1 MVNTGRGQNLNRR
14 QRRAARR
21 QQEHL
26 QRQQMEEEQQRLEFQ
41 DEGQLQEEQEEVQA
55 PAQGRDPEYPPH
67 INDLIARAIE
77 AGVAAVLRN
86 QPQVQPAPLP
96 APVVQTDT
104 WEKARSSFTKGS
116 PPEFTGSTD
125 ARAAHQWKQDIERH
139 LRLVQCTEVQKQMLA
154 TFKLVGDALQWWESV
169 TTIEERMALTYD
181 EFSARFEEKYFP
193 YAVRAAMKTEFLNLQ
208 QGNMT
213 VAEYEQQFTRLSLF
227 APEEVDTEEKK
238 RNSFVNGLMWSIKR
252 AITGSPAYT
261 TYAQV
266 VDAALQLY
274 QLNEDFRQTRAE
286 KRGGK
291 DFANQPAEKV
301 NDNGNRQNDKGR
313 FQGQQP
319 WKRHKGNSEVQREGV
334 PTPQTGAPQTG
345 QGQLQGNHQEG
356 QSSIFRGHCY
366 KCGDYGHSAKRC
378 PGLAQNQHG
387 QQGQWQPLPTPQIP
401 RVQAQTFPALPAP
414 PPPQGQPIQQLH
426 QGMVYNATPCNA
438 WVPQKN

>member
-1 MVNTGRGQNLNRR
+1 
-14 QRRAARR
+14 
-21 QQEHL
+21 
-26 QRQQMEEEQQRLEFQ
+26 
-41 DEGQLQEEQEEVQA
+41 
-55 PAQGRDPEYPPH
+55 
-67 INDLIARAIE
+67 
-77 AGVAAVLRN
+77 
-86 QPQVQPAPLP
+86 
-96 APVVQTDT
+96 
-104 WEKARSSFTKGS
+104 
-116 PPEFTGSTD
+116 
-125 ARAAHQWKQDIERH
+125 
-139 LRLVQCTEVQKQMLA
+139 
-154 TFKLVGDALQWWESV
+154 
-169 TTIEERMALTYD
+169 
-181 EFSARFEEKYFP
+181 
-193 YAVRAAMKTEFLNLQ
+193 
-208 QGNMT
+208 
-213 VAEYEQQFTRLSLF
+213 
-227 APEEVDTEEKK
+227 
-238 RNSFVNGLMWSIKR
+238 MWSIKR

-291 DFANQPAEKV
+291 DFANQPAAKV

-319 WKRHKGNSEVQREGV
+319 WKKHKGNSEVQREGV
-334 PTPQTGAPQTG
+334 STQQTGAPQTG
-345 QGQLQGNHQEG
+345 LGQLQGNHQEG

-378 PGLAQNQHG
+378 PGLAQKQHG

-401 RVQAQTFPALPAP
+401 RVQAQTFSALPAP